1 MISIK
6 ILVVLILLFI
16 CFISA
21 ALGYGFRIILDLGF
35 VYFAIQTI
43 IKFIANETISDDLIL
58 ITCAFTL
65 SYALAWGIGK
75 LAEADKCVVE
85 QQLKVEQEKEQW
97 KTE

>member
-35 VYFAIQTI
+35 VYFAVQTI
-43 IKFIANETISDDLIL
+43 IKFIANEEVSNNLVL

-75 LAEADKCVVE
+75 LAEADKCVAE
-85 QQLKVEQEKEQW
+85 QQMKAEQEKEKW